1 MQNSFTEKLHSLLSK
16 TNTTQITLAQGVGKS
31 NASISKILNGKAI
44 PTSETYCQIREFLKL
59 NEEDEEELDRE
70 YILLHTPD
78 IRKTKA
84 PSRKAPPKHIQGKD
98 NDSFQYLD
106 ANKAL
111 LRRHVEVILREL
123 AIHFDS
129 NHVEGSIASDFLI
142 DHEEKRIALICSRH
156 AQYLEGADA
165 MEAMDW
171 VNRFKADEVW
181 YVTTDLTE
189 FFVYDGLFSVNI
201 LRFKERLAQKLAV
214 PKLKKA

>member
-1 MQNSFTEKLHSLLSK
+1 MQNSFTEKLQSLLGK
-16 TNTTQITLAQGVGKS
+16 TNTAQITLAKGVGKS

-44 PTSETYCQIREFLKL
+44 PTSETYCQIRDFLKL
-59 NEEDEEELDRE
+59 NDKDEEELDRA

-78 IRKTKA
+78 IGKTKA
-84 PSRKAPPKHIQGKD
+84 LSYKDPLKYIQGED
-98 NDSFQYLD
+98 NDSYQYLD
-106 ANKAL
+106 ANKVL
-111 LRRHVEVILREL
+111 LRRHVETILTEL
-123 AIHFDS
+123 GISFDS

-142 DHEEKRIALICSRH
+142 DHKGKRIALICSRH
-156 AQYLEGADA
+156 AQYLEGADTV
-165 MEAMDW
+165 EAMNW

-201 LRFKERLAQKLAV
+201 LRFRERIAQKLAV